1 VVRWT
6 TALAASALVAC
17 FDPSY
22 RAGAVCSELDTC
34 PPGQTCSNGLCAL
47 PGGPGPADA
56 ADVVDGPVIDATDVD
71 ASDIDASG
79 IDAAIVDATVD
90 AVVDATVDASGP
102 PPFCGQLVDVL
113 TADSPDVVSSEPFD
127 MTGEYAGWHAFDAAL
142 NTLWISK
149 QNATPAI
156 IGYVWPGEPRRA
168 VRYAIHFTNNIS
180 QRGPRDWTLQ
190 GFDGA
195 AWVPIT
201 QVTGSIDWLGV
212 ERREFTVPGTTAYR
226 GYRLVITEDNYDGTG
241 IVVVS
246 MGRLELIGPDCP

>member
-1 VVRWT
+1 VARWSGVLAVA
-6 TALAASALVAC
+6 ALAAC

-34 PPGQTCSNGLCAL
+34 PPGQTCHSGICA
-47 PGGPGPADA
+47 PSSGPPTADA
-56 ADVVDGPVIDATDVD
+56 ADVVDGPLADAPGIDGADVD
-71 ASDIDASG
+71 AADT
-79 IDAAIVDATVD
+79 DATVD
-90 AVVDATVDASGP
+90 AAVDALVDALVDASP
-102 PPFCGQLVDVL
+102 PPAFCGQLVDVL

-127 MTGEYAGWHAFDAAL
+127 MTGTYAGWHAFDAAL

-149 QNATPAI
+149 QDTTPAI

-190 GFDGA
+190 GYDGA
-195 AWVPIT
+195 TWSSIV
-201 QVTGSIDWLGV
+201 QVTGSVAWGGV
-212 ERREFTVPGTTAYR
+212 ERREFPVPGTTAYR